1 MNIATDNAATD
12 WAAHLLREGWCIIP
26 DALPAETIAAL
37 DADLASTFART
48 PFCEGGFYG
57 ATTKRFGRLL
67 ARSER
72 AAALVQHPTVLAVVE
87 TILSPWCDCIQLNTR
102 SEERRVGKECVSTC
116 RSRWSPCH

>member
-26 DALPAETIAAL
+26 DALSAETIAAL

-57 ATTKRFGRLL
+57 ATTKRFRRLL

-72 AAALVQHPTVLAVVE
+72 AAVLVQHPTSLAVVE
-87 TILSPWCDCIQLNTR
+87 TNLSPWCEDRKSTRLN
-102 SEERRVGKECVSTC
+102 SI
-116 RSRWSPCH
+116 

>member
-1 MNIATDNAATD
+1 M
-12 WAAHLLREGWCIIP
+12 LRRPPRSTRTYTLFPYTTRFRSCIIP

-57 ATTKRFGRLL
+57 ATTTRFGRLL

-72 AAALVQHPTVLAVVE
+72 AAALVQHPTVLAGVD
-87 TILSPWCDCIQLNTR
+87 TLLSPWSDCLQPNTTPASAVHPR
-102 SEERRVGKECVSTC
+102 SP
-116 RSRWSPCH
+116 SPPPPPDHT

>member
-72 AAALVQHPTVLAVVE
+72 AAALVQQDRKSVVSGKSGFE
-87 TILSPWCDCIQLNTR
+87 RVDLS
-102 SEERRVGKECVSTC
+102 G
-116 RSRWSPCH
+116 SRNHK